1 MIRRIP
7 KKLFFS
13 SVPMFWIR
21 WQFGVGVG
29 VIVGVFVT
37 VGVLVGVR
45 VIVGVSVIV
54 DVGVTVGVSVAV
66 PVGVIVGVFVTVGK
80 VMGAA
85 PLERLQA
92 GSLNCTVKPKWL
104 ELRFNGGEER

>member
-1 MIRRIP
+1 M
-7 KKLFFS
+7 FFN

-37 VGVLVGVR
+37 VAVLVGVL

-54 DVGVTVGVSVAV
+54 DVGVIVGVSVAV
-66 PVGVIVGVFVTVGK
+66 PVGVTVGVFVTVGK
-80 VMGAA
+80 VIGAA
-85 PLERLQA
+85 ELDILQA

-104 ELRFNGGEER
+104 ELRFIGAEER

>member
-1 MIRRIP
+1 MP
-7 KKLFFS
+7 KKLFFN

-37 VGVLVGVR
+37 VGVLVGVG

-54 DVGVTVGVSVAV
+54 DVGVIVGVSVAV
-66 PVGVIVGVFVTVGK
+66 PVGVTVGVFVAAGNVT
-80 VMGAA
+80 GAA
-85 PLERLQA
+85 PEDKLQA
-92 GSLNCTVKPKWL
+92 ESLNWTVKPKWL
-104 ELRFNGGEER
+104 ELRFNGAEDR

>member
-1 MIRRIP
+1 MFHSRVELVKYVVWGLWLIKRMP
-7 KKLFFS
+7 KRLFFN

-37 VGVLVGVR
+37 VAVFVGVG
-45 VIVGVSVIV
+45 VIVGVCVIV

-66 PVGVIVGVFVTVGK
+66 PVGVTVGVFVTVG
-80 VMGAA
+80 
-85 PLERLQA
+85 
-92 GSLNCTVKPKWL
+92 TVSYTHLTLPTIL
-104 ELRFNGGEER
+104 LV